1 MEILSAFVNWFSST
15 ILSQPAWI
23 IGIIVIIGYALLGK
37 HWYEVLAGFIKA
49 TVGYMILSV
58 GSAGLTCSFRPIT
71 VGLSQRFGLNAM
83 VIDPYFGNNAVDAGV
98 KAAQAGDF
106 SLANVSFLQ
115 GANISQYMILLLLA
129 YILNI
134 VLVAAKRHTKLR
146 SIFTTG
152 NVQVQQSATALW
164 LIMFCFPNLV
174 GVPALIVMT
183 ILLGLYWAVGSN
195 LTIGPTQE
203 LTDGAGFA
211 IGHQQMFGIFLSS
224 KFAGWIHK
232 QDEKK
237 LDKEKK
243 AGKEHKATIFDK
255 KLEDIELP
263 GWLSIFN
270 ENMVSTAI
278 LMTIFFGIIIVVIGP
293 DFLIQLSD
301 PSQTSSTY
309 LLTGAAALSP
319 GEDFFFYILYNCF
332 QFAVYLTILQLG
344 VRTFVAELTV
354 SFQGISTKL
363 LKGSVPGVD
372 CAVTFGFGSTNAV
385 TLGFMAGAVGQ
396 FIAIGILLA
405 MHSPV
410 VVVAGFIPL
419 FFDNAVL
426 GVYANNKG
434 GLKACLICPFIC
446 GLLQVFG
453 SALIASWVQMY
464 AFGGYLGMFDWA
476 TIWPIFTVIMKY
488 LGWAGVVIVALFLII
503 IPQLQYCAAPK
514 DENGKSTYFLEVE
527 DYPKYRKYRDAAEK
541 AKAVKASSSE

>member
-1 MEILSAFVNWFSST
+1 MDILLAVVNWFSST

-23 IGIIVIIGYALLGK
+23 IGFIVVIGYALLGK
-37 HWYEVLAGFIKA
+37 KWYEVLAGFIKA
-49 TVGYMILSV
+49 SVGYMILSV
-58 GSAGLTCSFRPIT
+58 GSGGLISVFRPII
-71 VGLSQRFGLNAM
+71 VGLKGRFGLTAM

-106 SLANVSFLQ
+106 SLADVSFLQ
-115 GANISQYMILLLLA
+115 GANISQYMLLLLFA

-134 VLVAAKRHTKLR
+134 ALVALKKYTKLR

-152 NVQVQQSATALW
+152 NVQVQQAATALW
-164 LIMFCFPNLV
+164 LIMFCFPNLMS
-174 GVPALIVMT
+174 VPALIVMT

-203 LTDGAGFA
+203 LTEGAGFA
-211 IGHQQMFGIFLSS
+211 IGHQQMFGIFFAS
-224 KFAGWIHK
+224 KIAGWMNRR
-232 QDEKK
+232 DEIRRAKNP
-237 LDKEKK
+237 
-243 AGKEHKATIFDK
+243 GKTSIFDK

-263 GWLSIFN
+263 GWLSMFN

-278 LMTIFFGIIIVVIGP
+278 LMTVFFGIIYCVIGP
-293 DFLIQLSD
+293 DYLRQLTAD
-301 PSQTSSTY
+301 GT
-309 LLTGAAALSP
+309 LTGNAALKP
-319 GEDFFFYILYNCF
+319 GQSFVFYILYNCF

-354 SFQGISTKL
+354 SFAGISGKL

-385 TLGFMAGAVGQ
+385 TLGFMSGAVGQ
-396 FIAIGILLA
+396 FIAIGILIA

-410 VVVAGFIPL
+410 LVVAGFIPL

-426 GVYANNKG
+426 GVYSNNKG
-434 GLKACLICPFIC
+434 GLKACLILPFIC

-464 AFGGYLGMFDWA
+464 AFGGYLGMFDWV
-476 TIWPIFTVIMKY
+476 TIWPIFTVIMKF
-488 LGWAGVVIVALFLII
+488 LGWAGVAVVALILII
-503 IPQLQYCAAPK
+503 IPQLQYRSAPK
-514 DENGKSTYFLEVE
+514 DKDGKSAYFLEVE
-527 DYPKYRKYRDAAEK
+527 DYEQYAEYRDAAEK
-541 AKAVKASSSE
+541 KAVEAAK

>member
-1 MEILSAFVNWFSST
+1 MDVLMSVVTWFSST

-23 IGIIVIIGYALLGK
+23 IGLIVVIGYALLGK
-37 HWYEVLAGFIKA
+37 NWYEVLAGFIKA
-49 TVGYMILSV
+49 SVGYMILSV
-58 GSAGLTCSFRPIT
+58 GSAGLVNSFRPIT
-71 VGLSQRFGLNAM
+71 VGLSQRFGLSAM

-106 SLANVSFLQ
+106 SLANVQFLQ
-115 GANISQYMILLLLA
+115 GADVSQYMLLLLFA

-134 VLVAAKRHTKLR
+134 LLVALKRQTKLR
-146 SIFTTG
+146 AIFTTG
-152 NVQVQQSATALW
+152 NVQVQQAATALW
-164 LIMFCFPNLV
+164 LIMFCFPNLMS
-174 GVPALIVMT
+174 VPALVVMT

-203 LTDGAGFA
+203 LTEGAGFA
-211 IGHQQMFGIFLSS
+211 IGHQQMFGIFFAS
-224 KFAGWIHK
+224 KFAGWLGRR
-232 QDEKK
+232 DAARRER
-237 LDKEKK
+237 LEK
-243 AGKEHKATIFDK
+243 AGASRKPSVFDR

-270 ENMVSTAI
+270 ENMVSTAL
-278 LMTIFFGIIIVVIGP
+278 LMTFFFGIILIVIGP
-293 DFLIQLSD
+293 DFLIRLSD
-301 PSQTSSTY
+301 AAQTDKAY
-309 LLTGAAALSP
+309 LLTGSAALKP
-319 GEDFFFYILYNCF
+319 GQDFVFYILYNCF

-396 FIAIGILLA
+396 FIAIGALLV

-434 GLKACLICPFIC
+434 GLKACLIAPFIC

-453 SALIASWVQMY
+453 SAAIASWVQMY

-476 TIWPIFTVIMKY
+476 TIWPVFTVIMRY
-488 LGWAGVVIVALFLII
+488 LGWIGVAVVALILIV
-503 IPQLQYCAAPK
+503 IPQLQYRAAPK
-514 DENGKSTYFLEVE
+514 DENGDSTYFLEVE
-527 DYPKYRKYRDAAEK
+527 DYDRYCEYRDAAERK
-541 AKAVKASSSE
+541 AIDAAAAK